1 MLNKEELDLQRGVS
15 YLENNNLVGLFR
27 NYSLTQREIEDKKI
41 WCLDEFYIYPD
52 TEENIEKN
60 INVKWDLE
68 EIAQSG
74 SCAGLATYIFELMKY
89 IQKN

>member
-27 NYSLTQREIEDKKI
+27 NYSLTLREIEDKKI
-41 WCLDEFYIYPD
+41 WCLDEFYVYPD

-74 SCAGLATYIFELMKY
+74 SCAGLSTYIFELMQY